1 MGDQSKKLNTETIA
15 AVAAVVAV
23 LLLAGVIVYGNE
35 RLIDTEGENYLLSEA
50 LEFTQNSLT
59 AANDENA
66 RLAEALAAEQERLR
80 QLGEQVSEITGA
92 IGTLEKLAELE
103 PELLQKYSKVY
114 FLNEHYSPE
123 KLKNIP
129 VELLYFEDRPEEV
142 DTRVWPFLKDLL
154 AEAKEEG
161 IELYVYS
168 AYRSFGEQSSLKSAY
183 TVSYGSGA
191 NRFSADQ
198 GYSEHQLGTTV
209 DLITPGVGGTLN
221 NDFSQ
226 TKAYEWLLANA
237 HKYGFTLSYPAG
249 NQYYIFEPWHWRFVG
264 EDLARDLKRDERHFY
279 DLDQRV
285 IDGYLLEIFD

>member
-15 AVAAVVAV
+15 AVVAVVVV
-23 LLLAGVIVYGNE
+23 LLLAGVVVYGNE

-50 LEFTQNSLT
+50 LESTQNSLT
-59 AANDENA
+59 AANDENV
-66 RLAEALAAEQERLR
+66 RLAEALTAEQERLR

>member
-15 AVAAVVAV
+15 AVVAVVVV
-23 LLLAGVIVYGNE
+23 LLLAGVVVYGNE

-50 LEFTQNSLT
+50 LESTQNSLT
-59 AANDENA
+59 AANDENV
-66 RLAEALAAEQERLR
+66 RLAEALTAEQERLR

-285 IDGYLLEIFD
+285 IDEYLLEIFD

>member
-1 MGDQSKKLNTETIA
+1 MGDQSKKLNPEMLAA
-15 AVAAVVAV
+15 AVAVVVV

-35 RLIDTEGENYLLSEA
+35 RLIDTEDENYLLSEA
-50 LEFTQNSLT
+50 LESTQNSLT

-66 RLAEALAAEQERLR
+66 RLAEALLAEQERLR
-80 QLGEQVSEITGA
+80 QLGEQVGEITGA

-123 KLKNIP
+123 RLKNIP
-129 VELLYFEDRPEEV
+129 EEYLYFEDRPEEV
-142 DTRVWPFLKDLL
+142 DARMWPFLDDLL
-154 AEAKEEG
+154 EEAEEDG
-161 IELYVYS
+161 IELYIYS

-191 NRFSADQ
+191 NQFSADQ

-221 NDFSQ
+221 NGFSQ
-226 TKAYEWLLANA
+226 TETYQWLLDNA
-237 HKYGFTLSYPAG
+237 HKYGFTLSYPEG
-249 NQYYIFEPWHWRFVG
+249 NQYYVFEPWHWRFVG
-264 EDLARDLKRDERHFY
+264 EDLARDLKRDNRHFY

-285 IDGYLLEIFD
+285 IDEYLLEIFD

>member
-1 MGDQSKKLNTETIA
+1 MKDDVDLKIETAAA
-15 AVAAVVAV
+15 AVAVVAV
-23 LLLAGVIVYGNE
+23 LLLAGTIVYGNE
-35 RLIDTEGENYLLSEA
+35 RLIDTETDNYLLTEA
-50 LEFTQNSLT
+50 LNTTQDRL
-59 AANDENA
+59 AAEEERNNQ
-66 RLAEALAAEQERLR
+66 LAEALTAEQERLR
-80 QLGEQVSEITGA
+80 RLGEQVGEITGA

-123 KLKNIP
+123 RLKNISA
-129 VELLYFEDRPEEV
+129 ELLYFEDRPEEV
-142 DTRVWPFLKDLL
+142 DARVWPFLKDLL
-154 AEAKEEG
+154 AEAKEDG

-168 AYRSFGEQSSLKSAY
+168 AYRSFGEQGSLKSAY

-209 DLITPGVGGTLN
+209 DLITPGVGGALN
-221 NDFSQ
+221 NSFSQ

-237 HKYGFTLSYPAG
+237 HKYGFTLSYPEG
-249 NQYYIFEPWHWRFVG
+249 NQYYVFEPWHWRFVG

-285 IDGYLLEIFD
+285 IDEYLLEIFD

>member
-123 KLKNIP
+123 RLKNIP
-129 VELLYFEDRPEEV
+129 AELLYFEDRPEEV
-142 DTRVWPFLKDLL
+142 DTRVWSFLKDLL

-285 IDGYLLEIFD
+285 IDEYLLEIFD